1 MSAPFFVAA
10 GCCIVAAGLLIF
22 RRAEAPADP
31 HIVPADATAFGAD

>member
-22 RRAEAPADP
+22 RQAEE
-31 HIVPADATAFGAD
+31 PADAAAIGAD